1 MKEKMKGMAPK
12 EQKLRREVEVAEVQF
27 EEADRVQEEIAEL
40 EQLLLERTDALNECK
55 GKIEDL
61 ELDGRKLRKQIHY
74 LTDELHEANAILD
87 NVDDKI
93 EQYENII
100 QSLTEEVRAKQ
111 QLEERIVEQEV
122 RADLRRQMVD
132 ISVSQASANVSDNSK
147 AACLRGPQRKLESK
161 ASNNDAQS
169 TVTRAKAGIEDMISY
184 TDTGLKIQE

>member
-27 EEADRVQEEIAEL
+27 EETDRVQEEIAEL

-147 AACLRGPQRKLESK
+147 AACLRGPQRKLESL

-184 TDTGLKIQE
+184 TDTGFKIQE

>member
-1 MKEKMKGMAPK
+1 M
-12 EQKLRREVEVAEVQF
+12 
-27 EEADRVQEEIAEL
+27 
-40 EQLLLERTDALNECK
+40 ERTDALNECK

-93 EQYENII
+93 DQYENII

-111 QLEERIVEQEV
+111 QLEERIAEQEV

-132 ISVSQASANVSDNSK
+132 ISVSQASVNISDNSK
-147 AACLRGPQRKLESK
+147 AAGLRGRPRKFESQ
-161 ASNNDAQS
+161 ASNDD
-169 TVTRAKAGIEDMISY
+169 V
-184 TDTGLKIQE
+184 

>member
-184 TDTGLKIQE
+184 TDTGFKIQE